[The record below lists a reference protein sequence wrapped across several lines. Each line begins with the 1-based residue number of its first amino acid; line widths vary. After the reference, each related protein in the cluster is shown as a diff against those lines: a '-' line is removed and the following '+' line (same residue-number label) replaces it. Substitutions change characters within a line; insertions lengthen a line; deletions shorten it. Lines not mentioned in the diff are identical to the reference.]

1 MKVLFA
7 DEVSLYRYST
17 ILVARECKSDI
28 APFEADN
35 ILDVLDI
42 LRYENISV
50 LLINVNLL
58 GDADEDLLRSVPD
71 VRTVLVIDSHS
82 RRMNYE
88 RLLPYIYG
96 VFDLD
101 SDLEV
106 SKRYLSEVLG

>member
-17 ILVARECKSDI
+17 ILVARERLSDI
-28 APFEADN
+28 EPFEADN
-35 ILDVLDI
+35 ILDVMDV

-58 GDADEDLLRSVPD
+58 GNAYLDLLRSIPD
-71 VRTVLVIDSHS
+71 VRTLLVIDSHS
-82 RRMNYE
+82 RRLDYD
-88 RLLPYIYG
+88 RVLPHVYG

-101 SDLEV
+101 SSLDV
-106 SKRYLSEVLG
+106 SKQYLRKVLE

>member
-17 ILVARECKSDI
+17 ILVARECRSDI
-28 APFEADN
+28 EPFEADN
-35 ILDVLDI
+35 ILDVLDT

-58 GDADEDLLRSVPD
+58 GDIDVDLLRSIPD

-82 RRMNYE
+82 RRMDYE
-88 RLLPYIYG
+88 RLMPYVYG

-106 SKRYLSEVLG
+106 SKKYLRAVLR